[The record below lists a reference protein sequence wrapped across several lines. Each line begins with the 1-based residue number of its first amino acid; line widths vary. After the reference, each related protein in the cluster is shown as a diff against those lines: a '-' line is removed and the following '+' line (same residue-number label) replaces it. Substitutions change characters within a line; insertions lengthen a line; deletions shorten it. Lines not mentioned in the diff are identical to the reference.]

1 MFNNSLRGLLY
12 LTTILI
18 FSFVACEDS
27 TSVGSEIFENEDL
40 EVFFDDDIELI
51 TRTVRVAPYENYR
64 TGVALNFE
72 CLDGSLPVN
81 ESGNPQIHYLG
92 VLDDP
97 DFGKRKANIYT
108 EVIPG
113 AAPPDFL
120 NATLDSLVLVLA
132 YDTSAVYGDTIQ
144 PFDVEVYRVLE
155 DMGVTLPAFSN
166 TEFQISEEPIA
177 TRTNITY
184 SLDTLSAFLPE
195 GETIQQPAIRI
206 QFPPFVLGDE
216 DHLPSDLINNPAV
229 SADVEDF
236 TNFLRGFFI
245 TVSSESNIMMGLD
258 LTQNNLLSRLEM
270 FYTDSDGEKE
280 QYDYFLVGKVFNN
293 VVSDPSGTPAEAALA
308 ATDQTQLYVSGQD
321 GFDITID
328 IADALRFQD
337 FALNHAELEF
347 TLSEPTGASAVLFP
361 PSNNLIISEIGDNNE
376 LTCIDDMVIGVP
388 NVLIGS
394 LFGGALDEVDENG
407 TVLRKYRMNITAH
420 VQNFLEGETT
430 SNLLLSVDNRSEN
443 VRRTI
448 LFGPSHPT
456 FPARLKLTYTAP

>member
-51 TRTVRVAPYENYR
+51 TTTVRVDPYENYR
-64 TGVALNFE
+64 TGVELNFE

-81 ESGNPQIHYLG
+81 ETANPQIQYLG

-113 AAPPDFL
+113 ASPPDYL

-132 YDTSAVYGDTIQ
+132 YDTSAVYGDTLQ

-155 DMGVTLPAFSN
+155 DMGVTLPAFNN

-177 TRTNITY
+177 KRTNITY

-195 GETIQQPAIRI
+195 GEVIQEPAIRI
-206 QFPPFVLGDE
+206 QFPPFILGDE
-216 DHLPSDLINNPAV
+216 NHLPSDLINNPAV

-236 TNFLRGFFI
+236 TNFLQGLFI

-258 LTQNNLLSRLEM
+258 ITQTSLLSRLEM
-270 FYTDSDGEKE
+270 FYTDSDGDKE
-280 QYDYFLVGKVFNN
+280 QYDYFLVGKIFNN
-293 VVSDPSGTPAEAALA
+293 VVSDPTGTPAEAALA
-308 ATDQTQLYVSGQD
+308 ATEQSQLYVSGQD
-321 GFDITID
+321 GFDIIID

-361 PSNNLIISEIGDNNE
+361 PSDKLIISEIGDNNE

-394 LFGGALDEVDENG
+394 LFGGVLDEVDENG

-443 VRRTI
+443 VRRSI
-448 LFGPSHPT
+448 LFGPDHPT
-456 FPARLKLTYTAP
+456 FPAKLKLTYTAP